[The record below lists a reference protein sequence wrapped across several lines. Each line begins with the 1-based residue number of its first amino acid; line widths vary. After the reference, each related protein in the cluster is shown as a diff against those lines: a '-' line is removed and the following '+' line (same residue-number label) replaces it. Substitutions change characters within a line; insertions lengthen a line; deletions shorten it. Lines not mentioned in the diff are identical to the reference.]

1 MVNIDVSRA
10 MGISVKIHFEGEYPP
25 TNGSQNIDSFLMLY
39 MDDSCKD
46 FTISYGETSFKAHKC
61 VPSASSKYFQRI
73 FSAEWKESTFCKI
86 LPLSYVDST
95 IFSVFLR
102 FIYTKCSHL
111 LLRYGWE
118 IWELC
123 DYFGVLQTWKEQM
136 ISHLLNVLTIWTAAK
151 FIPIVNKN
159 AVEDGNHWQKE
170 VQRKFVEF
178 IINNSKG
185 LSAVDFPFRT
195 TRFENY
201 LRNSFDE
208 GFNYKIVASNISGIF

>member
-10 MGISVKIHFEGEYPP
+10 MGISVKIHFEAEYPP

-39 MDDSCKD
+39 FLMLYMDDSFKD

-61 VPSASSKYFQRI
+61 VLSASSKYFQRI
-73 FSAEWKESTFCKI
+73 FSAESTFCQI

-123 DYFGVLQTWKEQM
+123 DYFGVLQTLKEQM

-159 AVEDGNHWQKE
+159 GNRWQKE

-178 IINNSKG
+178 VINNSKG

-208 GFNYKIVASNISGIF
+208 GLTIK